1 MNRRR
6 KSRFLARRSRKA
18 KTPARSKVS
27 LADLRSLR
35 RPPTNPSTFLNSRF
49 FARVRAKPF
58 FARIVQSRQ
67 GIGDGRGEGNR
78 GVGRAPR
85 AIGSGF
91 GWQDGR
97 VDRGLGVE

>member
-6 KSRFLARRSRKA
+6 KSRLLARRSRKA
-18 KTPARSKVS
+18 NTPARSKVS

-49 FARVRAKPF
+49 FARVLAKPF

-67 GIGDGRGEGNR
+67 EIVDSRAGDRGIWKK
-78 GVGRAPR
+78 APR
-85 AIGSGF
+85 LNDSGF
-91 GWQDGR
+91 GRQAGR
-97 VDRGLGVE
+97 VK